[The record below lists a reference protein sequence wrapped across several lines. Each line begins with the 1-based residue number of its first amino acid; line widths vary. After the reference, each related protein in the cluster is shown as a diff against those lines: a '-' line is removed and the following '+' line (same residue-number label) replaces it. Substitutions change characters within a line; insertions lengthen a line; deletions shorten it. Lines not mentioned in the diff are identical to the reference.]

1 MTTVTSS
8 SAGSSL
14 LMLARARLAASEE
27 GGDLGVLF
35 FEPVTHVRCENPTGL
50 QGLFE
55 VGLVPGERGDVG
67 AGQRDVAEAAA
78 GARRLDAR
86 GKVVL
91 PGLVNTHHHLPQTLT
106 RNVPR
111 VQEAPLFR
119 WLSELYE
126 VWRCYD
132 ADAVDVSARVG
143 LGELLLTGCTTTTD
157 HLYLFPRG
165 EERLIDVE
173 IAAARDLGIR
183 FHPTRG
189 SMSRGRS
196 QGGLPP
202 DDTVQDEETILADSL
217 RLIREHHDP
226 RPGAMTRIALAP
238 CSPFSVTDGLMRRT
252 AALAREHGVRL
263 HTHLAETLDEDAY
276 CLEMYGCR
284 PVEYLRRMEW
294 LGPDVW
300 LAHCVHLLAE
310 EAALFGETGTGVAH
324 CPSSNFR
331 LGSGIAPVRALLAAG
346 APVGLGVDG
355 SASNDCSNMLAE
367 ARQALLAHRLG
378 ADTASWLTAEE
389 VLWMAT
395 RGGARCLGRDDIGSL
410 EPGKAADL
418 ILIETRRLS
427 YAGGASDPL
436 AALVFSPFPEPVDTV
451 IVNGRIVVEG
461 GELLGVDVPALVER
475 ANGIAMGLLHRAS
488 AETGRDY
495 FTR

>member
-1 MTTVTSS
+1 MT
-8 SAGSSL
+8 L
-14 LMLARARLAASEE
+14 LVEGARLLAPM
-27 GGDLGVLF
+27 D
-35 FEPVTHVRCENPTGL
+35 
-50 QGLFE
+50 
-55 VGLVPGERGDVG
+55 D
-67 AGQRDVAEAAA
+67 
-78 GARRLDAR
+78 ARRRIADGWVLVRDGVVEALGSGAPPHVDGIRRIDAR

-119 WLSELYE
+119 WLTELYE
-126 VWRCYD
+126 VWRGID
-132 ADAVDVSARVG
+132 ADAVDAAARVG

-173 IAAARDLGIR
+173 IAAAREMGIR
-183 FHPTRG
+183 FQPTRG
-189 SMSRGRS
+189 SMSRGKS

-202 DDTVQDEETILADSL
+202 DDVVQDEDAILADSR
-217 RLIREHHDP
+217 RLIREYHDP

-238 CSPFSVTDGLMRRT
+238 CSPFSVTTDLMRRT
-252 AALAREHGVRL
+252 LELARSEGVRL

-276 CLEMYGCR
+276 CLEVYGVR
-284 PVEYLRRMEW
+284 PLEYLRRLDW
-294 LGPDVW
+294 LGSDVW
-300 LAHCVHLLAE
+300 LAHGVHFRPDEVALLGA
-310 EAALFGETGTGVAH
+310 TGTGVAH

-331 LGSGIAPVRALLAAG
+331 LGSGIAPVRALLDAG

-355 SASNDCSNMLAE
+355 SASNDSSNMLAE

-378 ADTASWLTAEE
+378 ADTTRWLTAEE

-418 ILIETRRLS
+418 ILIDTRRLS
-427 YAGGASDPL
+427 YAGASSDLP
-436 AALVFSPFPEPVDTV
+436 AALVFSPWPEPVDTV
-451 IVNGRIVVEG
+451 IVNGRVVVEG
-461 GELLGVDVPALVER
+461 GELVGVDVPALVER
-475 ANGIAMGLLHRAS
+475 ADAVSRRLLERAS
-488 AETGRDY
+488 KATGRDY
-495 FTR
+495 FRRT